1 MPQSLAYAFN
11 IGLCSL
17 LLFAC
22 QPKIVNQFQRQLTP
36 QEIETLAQELEAE
49 VIETTESPSRTFIL
63 WDNPSEGLLT
73 GYYSALVIEFDNGKT
88 GFSINKSTY
97 NSADD
102 PQKKVSIFLS
112 ETNYQKIGESRSED
126 SLRYGQVAM
135 VVRDPKIL
143 QQMKSTKLTF
153 LDKRQTVIP
162 SQGKKGILFQY
173 DSADQDCCSKIEL
186 LSKSGEVLYSKN
198 RPF

>member
-1 MPQSLAYAFN
+1 MSKSLTYFYF
-11 IGLCSL
+11 GLCSL

-22 QPKIVNQFQRQLTP
+22 QPKIVNQFQRQLTL
-36 QEIETLAQELEAE
+36 QEIETLAQELKAE
-49 VIETTESPSRTFIL
+49 VIATKESQSRTFIL
-63 WDNPSEGLLT
+63 WDSPSKGLFT
-73 GYYSALVIEFDNGKT
+73 GYYSALVIEFDNQKT
-88 GFSINKSTY
+88 ESSINQSTY
-97 NSADD
+97 RFADD

-112 ETNYQKIGESRSED
+112 ETNYKKIGESRPED
-126 SLRYGQVAM
+126 SFRYGQVAM

-173 DSADQDCCSKIEL
+173 DSANQDCCSKIEL
-186 LSKSGEVLYSKN
+186 LSKSGEILYSKN